1 MSGEF
6 KGTPGP
12 WHVMRGDVLDKNGR
26 MVASIEGF
34 CPGEAEIYDAQLI
47 SVSPKMLEVL
57 QIIQQKMSSFITLA
71 NEIGI
76 NADDGFYLC
85 AAMEAERMA
94 RDVIAEALGEKQ

>member
-47 SVSPKMLEVL
+47 SAAPELL
-57 QIIQQKMSSFITLA
+57 QSLREMIGSLGVMVKDPENCPEIIKA
-71 NEIGI
+71 R
-76 NADDGFYLC
+76 
-85 AAMEAERMA
+85 AA
-94 RDVIAEALGEKQ
+94 IAKALGETQ